1 MKTDKKQFQ
10 NKLFRV
16 ASLLIIF
23 LSFAC
28 TNADNTIITIT
39 VKSKNGNPQPD
50 RKVYE
55 FEYPA
60 THQLGC
66 SPFVANKFRLSDKS
80 GKAVFILDDYEYD
93 KTKAT
98 NTLYFTV
105 FNEVSGNTYTVAGT
119 IKVDFTVGKNTLA
132 NLIID

>member
-1 MKTDKKQFQ
+1 MKRL
-10 NKLFRV
+10 NNLF
-16 ASLLIIF
+16 LNLIVTVFIIA
-23 LSFAC
+23 LTISC
-28 TNADNTIITIT
+28 NSEKTTIITVT
-39 VKSKNGNPQPD
+39 VKDKSSIPQAD

-60 THQLGC
+60 THQLGS
-66 SPFVANKFRLSDKS
+66 SPFVANKFRVSDKS

-93 KTKAT
+93 KIKAI

-119 IKVDFTVGKNTLA
+119 EKVDFTVGKNTLA
-132 NLIID
+132 NLVID